1 MGKTSHAPGLSEF
14 IDKKLDN
21 IEKPNVDSG
30 WTAISADGKRIMWAV
45 AGGRGFSN
53 KAVCYTDDEGKTWQ
67 KSIFTD
73 SSGNSADEHN
83 VKIFSDYYN
92 SDLFFAIAE
101 RENLGLYI
109 SRDKGATFREVSIK
123 TDIKCP
129 RYAHYQLSRQPDKS
143 GVFWLA
149 NGIKGLYRFEI
160 KNDSVQISDILPE
173 DRINC
178 IGFGKGLEETPAM
191 YVTGNI
197 SGEYGFYISDDL
209 GESFARINTDRQQ
222 YGVIHSIC
230 GDMREHGVFCL
241 ATGSHGLMF
250 GRQKSL
256 AKP

>member
-1 MGKTSHAPGLSEF
+1 M
-14 IDKKLDN
+14 
-21 IEKPNVDSG
+21 
-30 WTAISADGKRIMWAV
+30 
-45 AGGRGFSN
+45 
-53 KAVCYTDDEGKTWQ
+53 
-67 KSIFTD
+67 
-73 SSGNSADEHN
+73 
-83 VKIFSDYYN
+83 
-92 SDLFFAIAE
+92 
-101 RENLGLYI
+101 
-109 SRDKGATFREVSIK
+109 SIK

-160 KNDSVQISDILPE
+160 KSDSVGISDILPK

-178 IGFGKGLEETPAM
+178 IGFGKGLEKTPAM

-250 GRQKSL
+250 GRQKNL

>member
-1 MGKTSHAPGLSEF
+1 MA
-14 IDKKLDN
+14 
-21 IEKPNVDSG
+21 
-30 WTAISADGKRIMWAV
+30 
-45 AGGRGFSN
+45 
-53 KAVCYTDDEGKTWQ
+53 

-92 SDLFFAIAE
+92 NDLFFAIAE

-160 KNDSVQISDILPE
+160 KKRQRADKRYSPE

-197 SGEYGFYISDDL
+197 SGEYGFI
-209 GESFARINTDRQQ
+209 F
-222 YGVIHSIC
+222 
-230 GDMREHGVFCL
+230 
-241 ATGSHGLMF
+241 LMI
-250 GRQKSL
+250 L
-256 AKP
+256 AKASHV